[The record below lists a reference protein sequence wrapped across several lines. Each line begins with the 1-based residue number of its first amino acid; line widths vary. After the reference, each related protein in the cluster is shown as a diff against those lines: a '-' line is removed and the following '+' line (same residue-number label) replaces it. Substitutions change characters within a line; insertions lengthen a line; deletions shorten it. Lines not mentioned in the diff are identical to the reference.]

1 MSHVSQKVHLL
12 NQKINIALKLFV
24 KIKRRI
30 ILPVNKISFTFSDC
44 LCPTS
49 KKIQSI
55 LTRASKAAG
64 FRSLKLSSG
73 GVHDACRM
81 AKLCPMG
88 MIFIPSVKGLS
99 HTPEEF
105 THFGDMVKG
114 AEVTAFALLELSKKS
129 VEI

>member
-1 MSHVSQKVHLL
+1 M
-12 NQKINIALKLFV
+12 
-24 KIKRRI
+24 
-30 ILPVNKISFTFSDC
+30 
-44 LCPTS
+44 
-49 KKIQSI
+49 
-55 LTRASKAAG
+55 
-64 FRSLKLSSG
+64 
-73 GVHDACRM
+73 HDACRM